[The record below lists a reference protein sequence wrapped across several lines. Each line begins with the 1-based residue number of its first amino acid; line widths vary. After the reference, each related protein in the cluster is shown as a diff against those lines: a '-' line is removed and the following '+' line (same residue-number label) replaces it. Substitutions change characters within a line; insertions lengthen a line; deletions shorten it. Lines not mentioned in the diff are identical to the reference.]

1 MATNKF
7 FKSLLFALTIAI
19 NLFSFCAFKSHQHIQ
34 FLHNKIIQIHV
45 QQMEN

>member
-19 NLFSFCAFKSHQHIQ
+19 NSFGFVFKNHQHIQ

>member
-19 NLFSFCAFKSHQHIQ
+19 TSFGFCVQESSAYPV
-34 FLHNKIIQIHV
+34 LHNKIIRIHV
-45 QQMEN
+45 QMEN